1 MIKRLKKD
9 DAILVVID
17 FQEKLMPA
25 MYDRDDVEDKTARL
39 IRGCKELGVP
49 VIVTQQYTRGLGQ
62 TVPVVAEAL
71 GEFEPIDKVTFSC
84 CGNIQFNDALEEAA
98 GENDRTTVIIAGCET
113 HICVEQT
120 ALDLMEIGFK
130 VFLPADTV
138 QSRSRDHKE
147 VSLRRMEAAGAVI
160 TNYESVLYEMLGS
173 AKAPEFKA
181 ISAIV
186 K

>member
-1 MIKRLKKD
+1 MIKRLKKN

-84 CGNIQFNDALEEAA
+84 CGNIQFNDAL
-98 GENDRTTVIIAGCET
+98 
-113 HICVEQT
+113 
-120 ALDLMEIGFK
+120 DLMEIGFK

-138 QSRSRDHKE
+138 QSRSREHKD

>member
-1 MIKRLKKD
+1 VKIETHTHCKPVSVCAHHQPEEFPQMLKDAGIDACVLTNHCYPGHMRNLSD
-9 DAILVVID
+9 DLKEQAKIYV
-17 FQEKLMPA
+17 
-25 MYDRDDVEDKTARL
+25 DV
-39 IRGCKELGVP
+39 
-49 VIVTQQYTRGLGQ
+49 
-62 TVPVVAEAL
+62 
-71 GEFEPIDKVTFSC
+71 FERAKK
-84 CGNIQFNDALEEAA
+84 A
-98 GENDRTTVIIAGCET
+98 GE
-113 HICVEQT
+113 
-120 ALDLMEIGFK
+120 EIGFK

-138 QSRSRDHKE
+138 QSRSREHKE

>member
-1 MIKRLKKD
+1 MIKRLRKD
-9 DAILVVID
+9 EAILLVID

-39 IRGCKELGVP
+39 IRGCKALGVP
-49 VIVTQQYTRGLGQ
+49 VLVTQQYTRGLGE
-62 TVPVVAEAL
+62 TVPTVAEAL
-71 GEFEPIDKVTFSC
+71 GEYEPIDKVTFSC
-84 CGNIQFNDALEEAA
+84 CGSAEFNDVLEEAA
-98 GENDRTTVIIAGCET
+98 REAGRNSVIITGCET

-130 VFLPADTV
+130 VFLAADCV

-147 VSLRRMEAAGAVI
+147 ISLRRMADAGAVV